1 MIQGSVS
8 KGWLYKNGGFVFP
21 ESYYLDPLARLET
34 DRRISSFLADRFPKY
49 PVYNMESNLVQA
61 EHAVPDMVYVGGIQ
75 PNLILGVLLGAEF
88 IFPEGADADITV
100 SPLRG
105 LSSAGDLPSPDEL
118 ISHPLLRRFQ
128 EQARELT
135 ERGLTVIPPYFWD
148 LSGRATIHGFI
159 TTAYKLVGEEVFIRM
174 FEDPEFLLE
183 LHRWITEAY
192 TALIRYCA
200 GLTGLEVTSLHIG
213 ECSGAMLSDRDF
225 ERFIRPFA
233 DDMGRSFGS
242 VRFHSCGQSDHL
254 LESITAIT
262 GIESVDTGSGTS
274 VSRLRELGGPD
285 LLIEVAPPVELL
297 LSQADPEEMRRWAD
311 TVLEENRG
319 GSIRFGYHLEPG
331 YNLECV
337 FALHD
342 RLAERGLPAK
352 GRRPL

>member
-8 KGWLYKNGGFVFP
+8 KGWLHANGGFSFT

-34 DRRISSFLADRFPKY
+34 DRLISAFLADRFPDH

-75 PNLILGVLLGAEF
+75 PNLILGVLLGADF

-105 LSSAGDLPSPDEL
+105 LSSVRELPPPHEL
-118 ISHPLLRRFQ
+118 AAHPLIRRFR
-128 EQARELT
+128 EQIESLKGRNLI
-135 ERGLTVIPPYFWD
+135 LIPPYFWD

-174 FEDPEFLLE
+174 FENPESLLD
-183 LHRWITEAY
+183 LHEWITEAY
-192 TALIRYCA
+192 TALIRFCA
-200 GLTGLEVTSLHIG
+200 GLTGLEATSIHVG

-233 DDMGRSFGS
+233 DRMGRTFRS

-254 LESITAIT
+254 LESITEIT

-285 LLIEVAPPVELL
+285 LLIELAPPVELL
-297 LSQADPEEMRRWAD
+297 LTEADPKEMRQWAD

-319 GSIRFGYHLEPG
+319 GPIRFGYHLEPG
-331 YNLECV
+331 YNLESV

-342 RLAERGLPAK
+342 ELDTRGIPAK